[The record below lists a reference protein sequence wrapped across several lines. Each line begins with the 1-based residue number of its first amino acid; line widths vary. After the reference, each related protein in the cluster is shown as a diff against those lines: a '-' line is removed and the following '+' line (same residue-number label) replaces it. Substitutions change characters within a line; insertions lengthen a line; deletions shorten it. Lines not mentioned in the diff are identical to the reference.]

1 MSSPDDC
8 ESLRQAIVKKL
19 GHRGAKIFF
28 GVSLTTVGKQD
39 AFSLRIPR
47 QSLRLVE
54 SDIAKIPK
62 EAGMVIGH
70 GSRDNLRIAG
80 TISGILAAVDFL
92 LEHGHLLLLPATE
105 PKPRVQKKHDP
116 KQLKA
121 L

>member
-1 MSSPDDC
+1 MSSPNAR

-19 GHRGAKIFF
+19 GPRGAKIFF

-47 QSLRLVE
+47 QSLRLAE
-54 SDIAKIPK
+54 SDLARIPK
-62 EAGMVIGH
+62 EAGMVIAH
-70 GSRDNLRIAG
+70 GQHDNLRIAG

-92 LEHGHLLLLPATE
+92 LEHDHLLLLPAAE
-105 PKPRVQKKHDP
+105 LKSRVQKKHDP

-121 L
+121 F